1 MAPFIRL
8 HEQDNVITATAS
20 LEAGTKLENIS
31 TASLIP
37 RNHKIAS
44 QAIGAGEAIYKY
56 AQIIGYASMDI
67 EAGAHVHTHNVSFRN
82 TQADYEFSTNLKQT
96 FKASKTR
103 SFHGI
108 STREW

>member
-37 RNHKIAS
+37 RNHKFAG
-44 QAIGAGEAIYKY
+44 QAIGVGEAIYKY

-82 TQADYEFSTNLKQT
+82 TQADYEFSTNLKQPS
-96 FKASKTR
+96 ASKTR